1 MQIKINYAS
10 QFRDAF
16 NAAGRG
22 QQFSYDALG
31 LLFNYF
37 EAVEPDMDLDVVAI
51 CCDYS
56 EDMPDAII
64 DAYGIESDSWD
75 GICTASA
82 YGLEQESKA
91 KLKAATEYLGH
102 NSTIVGI
109 TSTGAIVYASNF

>member
-31 LLFNYF
+31 LLFDYF

-51 CCDYS
+51 CCEYIEATIPEIVRDYT
-56 EDMPDAII
+56 I
-64 DAYGIESDSWD
+64 DISA
-75 GICTASA
+75 CTTPEEEWEVVVDW
-82 YGLEQESKA
+82 LNR
-91 KLKAATEYLGH
+91 
-102 NSTIVGI
+102 NSFIVG
-109 TSTGAIVYASNF
+109 SVEDKIVYASSF